1 MKNNDSIYFVK
12 TLMIYYKLL
21 LGVVLKY
28 MAGSLPYASAELFLP
43 LNDFISL
50 RRKSLGTRRKNKLSD
65 CVFRVVKCLTV
76 TIIVDTYSHIE
87 LNFSFR
93 ERRMFS

>member
-1 MKNNDSIYFVK
+1 
-12 TLMIYYKLL
+12 MIYYKLL

-50 RRKSLGTRRKNKLSD
+50 RRKSFGTRRKNKLSD

-76 TIIVDTYSHIE
+76 TIIVDTYLHIE
-87 LNFSFR
+87 LNFSLR